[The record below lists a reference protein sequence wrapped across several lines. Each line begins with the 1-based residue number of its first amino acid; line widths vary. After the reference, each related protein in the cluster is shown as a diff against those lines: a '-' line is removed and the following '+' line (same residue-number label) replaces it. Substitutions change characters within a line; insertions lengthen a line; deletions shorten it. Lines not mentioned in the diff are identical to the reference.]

1 MSEAVEK
8 KEINIKEDNMEIK
21 LTKDQRAVANAAAK
35 ETTRPVLH
43 CVHIKKGLI
52 EATDGFILVQKK
64 IDYDGEKEVLL
75 DINEF
80 KRLKDNKPLGGIILT
95 SSTEENKVKALGQ
108 DNFILKK
115 QSGNFPYTEPLIP
128 KGEPVF
134 KIALSRQVLKK
145 LISALDNSNA
155 LVKFYFYGTASPVK
169 IEIPAEGTVA
179 VLMPMFCPWEGE
191 K

>member
-1 MSEAVEK
+1 
-8 KEINIKEDNMEIK
+8 MEIK

-35 ETTRPVLH
+35 DTTRPALH

-52 EATDGFILVQKK
+52 EATNGFIWVRKK
-64 IDYDGEKEVLL
+64 IDYDGEEEVLL
-75 DINEF
+75 DIDEF
-80 KRLKDNKPLGGIILT
+80 KRLKDSKPLRGVILT
-95 SSTEENKVKALGQ
+95 SSTEENTVRSLGQ
-108 DNFILKK
+108 DNFILEK

-134 KIALSRQVLKK
+134 KIVLSRQLLKK
-145 LISALDNSNA
+145 LISALDNSNTP
-155 LVKFYFYGTASPVK
+155 VKFYFYEAGSPVK

-179 VLMPMFCPWEGE
+179 VLMPMLWKDE